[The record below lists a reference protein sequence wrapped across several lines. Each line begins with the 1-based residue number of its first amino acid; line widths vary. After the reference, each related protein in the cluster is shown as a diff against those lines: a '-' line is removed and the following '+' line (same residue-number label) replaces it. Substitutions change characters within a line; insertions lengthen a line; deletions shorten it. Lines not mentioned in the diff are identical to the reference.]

1 MRIRRILLA
10 AVPALIILAVI
21 FRFSSQD
28 RAASTQTSRAVARAI
43 LEVVKTEEMT
53 PGSAA
58 YLGTLH
64 EIQVVLRKIA
74 HGVEFA
80 ALGLTLALVTHAL
93 RLKRRRLWAWLACA
107 GAAVLDEVHQ
117 LASAAR
123 TPRVMDVVI
132 DCAGALI
139 GIWLAGVLIRLAWRI
154 RRRKKARSCCSV
166 TTTKAE
172 LLTTEEVEESSILL

>member
-28 RAASTQTSRAVARAI
+28 RAASTQTSRTVARAI

-80 ALGLTLALVTHAL
+80 ALGLEGLQ
-93 RLKRRRLWAWLACA
+93 RLFGEKDAK
-107 GAAVLDEVHQ
+107 
-117 LASAAR
+117 
-123 TPRVMDVVI
+123 
-132 DCAGALI
+132 
-139 GIWLAGVLIRLAWRI
+139 VLIDIKGMFDLNELKNSDILWWRL
-154 RRRKKARSCCSV
+154 
-166 TTTKAE
+166 
-172 LLTTEEVEESSILL
+172 